1 VNVAPGCCKTTP
13 DISIVSALLTNE
25 RSEALKFATLL
36 EEPKV
41 NAENA
46 IEVGMLNVNWLD
58 PKNVPWTMDPG
69 GPPPESKDK
78 IIELSRK
85 SILKAA
91 QSSPGS
97 LDR

>member
-46 IEVGMLNVNWLD
+46 IEAGMLNVNWLD
-58 PKNVPWTMDPG
+58 PKNVHWTIVPG

-91 QSSPGS
+91 QSSPGL
-97 LDR
+97 LDQ

>member
-1 VNVAPGCCKTTP
+1 
-13 DISIVSALLTNE
+13 
-25 RSEALKFATLL
+25 LL

-91 QSSPGS
+91 QSSTGL
-97 LDR
+97 LDQ